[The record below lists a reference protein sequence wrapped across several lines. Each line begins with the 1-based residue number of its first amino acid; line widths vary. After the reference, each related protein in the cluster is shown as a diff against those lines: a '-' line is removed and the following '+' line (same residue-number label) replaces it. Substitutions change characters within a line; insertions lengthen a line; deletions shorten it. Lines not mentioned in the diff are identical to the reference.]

1 VKYLLD
7 TNLCVAAMRNHPLV
21 LQRLSALAPGEC
33 EISSITAYELFTGIE
48 KCSDPARERPKVERL
63 LQIVGQL
70 PFDSAAASEAARI
83 RGVLEK
89 TGQSIGPYDMLLAD
103 MRCRS
108 SSFWSRTTR
117 ANLCAS
123 PDWLWKIGKCQ
134 RREQRVTESK
144 LETAPPGP
152 KEYNS

>member
-33 EISSITAYELFTGIE
+33 VISSITAYELFTGIE

-89 TGQSIGPYDMLLAD
+89 TGQSIGPYDMLLAGHA
-103 MRCRS
+103 MS
-108 SSFWSRTTR
+108 LQLVLVTNNTSEFV
-117 ANLCAS
+117 
-123 PDWLWKIGKCQ
+123 
-134 RREQRVTESK
+134 RVTGLA
-144 LETAPPGP
+144 LENWQMPTP
-152 KEYNS
+152 